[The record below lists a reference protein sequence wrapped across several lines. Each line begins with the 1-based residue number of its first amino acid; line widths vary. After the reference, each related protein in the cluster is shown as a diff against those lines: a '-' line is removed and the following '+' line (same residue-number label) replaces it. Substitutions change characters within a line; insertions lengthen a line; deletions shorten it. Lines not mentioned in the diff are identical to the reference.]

1 MKRTFK
7 ITDWGIGVL
16 FTLFFI
22 SIGVILVINFR
33 PLYEWD
39 INFLD
44 IEVSSGMTKDVIMEN
59 YNALIDYCSPFFT
72 GELAFP
78 TLAASEAGLF
88 HFKEVKD
95 IFIMFYWLLPL
106 TGIPLLG
113 IVFYKKKKQDYG
125 YLLPSSLTC
134 IILPIVVS
142 LACMINFDK
151 TFVIFHKLFFNND
164 YWIFDPVTD
173 PIIRLLPEE
182 FFLHCAIFIVLIVI
196 LGSLTLF
203 GLSKKFKRKTI

>member
-78 TLAASEAGLF
+78 TLAASEADLF